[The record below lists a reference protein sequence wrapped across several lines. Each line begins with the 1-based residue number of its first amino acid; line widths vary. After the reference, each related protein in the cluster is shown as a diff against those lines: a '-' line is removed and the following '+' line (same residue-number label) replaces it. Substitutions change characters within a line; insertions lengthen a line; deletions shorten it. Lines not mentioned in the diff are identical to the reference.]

1 MKRRSPKTA
10 HHITLALA
18 VIIPIFLSM
27 SYFFVGYFNLASI
40 LQTEAEANALFA
52 SQIIHANPDYWR
64 FEQIRLQEFLS
75 RRLVKTHDEIRRIV
89 DLDNT
94 TVAEHRDQIASPFIM
109 RSYGLYDAG
118 KVVAKLEITRSMRPL
133 LGKTLLVGIF
143 GYLLTFA
150 IYWSVK
156 TFILDIRQQAE
167 ESLLESEEKYRL
179 LVGKMPAVVFKGYA
193 DWTVD
198 FFDDKIET
206 LTGYCKAE
214 FDSRRLKWSEVIRSE
229 DFQGVKNA
237 FTQALRTNQ
246 SYVREYRITGKDG
259 RMLWIQ
265 EKGQIISHQDGK
277 IDYVSG
283 VFFDITE
290 RKIFEEERI
299 IFSKIE
305 SLGVLAG
312 GIAHDF
318 NNILTV
324 ILGNINL
331 AMMDLPVD
339 FAGQEI
345 LTEAEKAC
353 FQAQSLARQL
363 LTFAKGGAP
372 IKGPVA
378 VDQLIRESSTFAC
391 RGSQVRCEFTL
402 PDHLWAIEA
411 DTGQITQ
418 VFQNLIIN
426 AIQAMPGG
434 GTIKIH
440 AENLEL
446 AAESDL
452 PLSAGRYVKITLQDH
467 GGGMPA
473 RYLAKI
479 FDPYFTTKQKGSGLG
494 LATSYSIIKNHFGHI
509 AAESKI
515 GVGTTF
521 NIYLPAADRKII
533 CQPEEERELFSG
545 NGKILV
551 MDDEDLV
558 REVIGKMIVY
568 LGYEANL
575 ARDGE
580 EAINIFAEAQ
590 KSGHPFDAVIL
601 DLTVPGGMGGKEA
614 MAKLLKID
622 PQVKAIASS
631 GYSDDP
637 VMAEFHKYGFSA
649 IIPKPYRV
657 MEAGKI
663 LHDLIAQKEDV
674 PGHRDPELGKS

>member
-1 MKRRSPKTA
+1 M
-10 HHITLALA
+10 
-18 VIIPIFLSM
+18 VIPLFLSG
-27 SYFFVGYFNLASI
+27 SYFFIGYVNLDAT

-52 SQIIHANPDYWR
+52 SQIIHSNPDYWR

-75 RRLVKTHDEIRRIV
+75 RRLIKTHDEIRRIV
-89 DLDNT
+89 DLNNAM
-94 TVAEHRDQIASPFIM
+94 VAEHRDQVAYPFMM
-109 RSYGLYDAG
+109 RSHNLYDSG
-118 KVVAKLEITRSMRPL
+118 RVVAKLEIVRSLRPL
-133 LGKTLLVGIF
+133 LWNTLLVAIS

-179 LVGKMPAVVFKGYA
+179 LVSKLPALVFKGYA

-198 FFDDKIET
+198 FFDDKIEA
-206 LTGYCKAE
+206 LTGYSKAD
-214 FDSRRLKWSEVIRSE
+214 FDSRRLKWNEVIRSE
-229 DFQGVKNA
+229 DLSSVKDA
-237 FTQALRTNQ
+237 FIQALKTNQ
-246 SYVREYRITGKDG
+246 SYVREYRIKAKDG
-259 RMLWIQ
+259 GILWIQ
-265 EKGQIISHQDGK
+265 EKGQIIRHQNGK
-277 IDYVSG
+277 IDYING

-290 RKIFEEERI
+290 RKIFEEERL
-299 IFSKIE
+299 IFSKME

-331 AMMDLPVD
+331 AMLDLPEEYG
-339 FAGQEI
+339 GQEI

-353 FQAQSLARQL
+353 FQAQNLARQL

-372 IKGPVA
+372 IKELVA
-378 VDQLIRESSTFAC
+378 IEPLIRESATFAC
-391 RGSQVRCEFTL
+391 RGSAVRGEFTL
-402 PDHLWAIEA
+402 PDNLWALEV
-411 DTGQITQ
+411 DPGQINQ

-434 GTIKIH
+434 GTIKIQ
-440 AENLEL
+440 AENLVL

-452 PLSAGRYVKITLQDH
+452 PLSPGRYVKISLQDQ

-473 RYLAKI
+473 KYLAKI

-494 LATSYSIIKNHFGHI
+494 LATSYFIIKNHHGHI
-509 AAESKI
+509 AVESKL

-521 NIYLPAADRKII
+521 TIYLPAVDRKISRP
-533 CQPEEERELFSG
+533 PEVKMKLFSG
-545 NGKILV
+545 KGKILV

-558 REVIGKMIVY
+558 REVVGKMVVY

-575 ARDGE
+575 ARDGA
-580 EAINIFAEAQ
+580 EAISIFAEAQ
-590 KSGHPFDAVIL
+590 KSGQPFDAVIL

-614 MAKLLKID
+614 MENLLKID

-663 LHDLIAQKEDV
+663 LHDIIAKKADA
-674 PGHRDPELGKS
+674 PGYLDPELG

>member
-1 MKRRSPKTA
+1 MKRRSTKTA
-10 HHITLALA
+10 HHIALALA
-18 VIIPIFLSM
+18 IVIPIFLSL
-27 SYFFVGYFNLASI
+27 SYFFVGYVNLDAT
-40 LQTEAEANALFA
+40 LQTEADANALFA

-75 RRLVKTHDEIRRIV
+75 RHLHKTHNEIRRIV
-89 DLDNT
+89 DLNNAM
-94 TVAEHRDQIASPFIM
+94 VAEHRDQVPYPFMM
-109 RSYGLYDAG
+109 RTQDLYDSG
-118 KVVAKLEITRSMRPL
+118 RVVAKLEITRSLRPL

-143 GYLLTFA
+143 GYLLSFT
-150 IYWSVK
+150 IYWSVMV
-156 TFILDIRQQAE
+156 FILDKRQQAE

-179 LVGKMPAVVFKGYA
+179 LVSKLPALVFKGYA

-198 FFDDKIET
+198 FFDDKIEA
-206 LTGYCKAE
+206 LIGYSKAE

-229 DFQGVKNA
+229 DLSSVKDA
-237 FTQALRTNQ
+237 FIQALRTNQ
-246 SYVREYRITGKDG
+246 SYVREYRIKAKDG
-259 RMLWIQ
+259 GILWIQ
-265 EKGQIISHQDGK
+265 EKGLIIRRQNGK

-290 RKIFEEERI
+290 RKIFEEERL
-299 IFSKIE
+299 IFSKME

-331 AMMDLPVD
+331 AMLDLPKEYG
-339 FAGQEI
+339 GQEI

-372 IKGPVA
+372 IKELVA
-378 VDQLIRESSTFAC
+378 IEPLLRESATFAC
-391 RGSQVRCEFTL
+391 RGSAVRGEFTL
-402 PDHLWAIEA
+402 PNNLWALEV
-411 DTGQITQ
+411 DPGQINQ

-434 GTIKIH
+434 GTIKIQ
-440 AENLEL
+440 AENLVL

-452 PLSAGRYVKITLQDH
+452 PLSAGKYVKISLQDQ

-473 RYLAKI
+473 GYLAKI
-479 FDPYFTTKQKGSGLG
+479 FDPYFTTKAKGSGLG
-494 LATSYSIIKNHFGHI
+494 LATSYFILKNHHGHI
-509 AAESKI
+509 AAESKL

-521 NIYLPAADRKII
+521 TIYLPAVDRKISRP
-533 CQPEEERELFSG
+533 PEVEMKLFSG
-545 NGKILV
+545 KGKILV
-551 MDDEDLV
+551 MDDDDLV
-558 REVIGKMIVY
+558 REVVGKMVVY

-575 ARDGE
+575 ARDGA
-580 EAINIFAEAQ
+580 EAISIFAEAQ
-590 KSGHPFDAVIL
+590 KSGQPFDAVIL

-614 MAKLLKID
+614 MENLLKID
-622 PQVKAIASS
+622 PKVKAIASS

-637 VMAEFHKYGFSA
+637 IMAEFHKYGFSA

-657 MEAGKI
+657 MEAGKV
-663 LHDLIAQKEDV
+663 LHDIIANKADA
-674 PGHRDPELGKS
+674 PGNLDHKLG

>member
-1 MKRRSPKTA
+1 M
-10 HHITLALA
+10 
-18 VIIPIFLSM
+18 
-27 SYFFVGYFNLASI
+27 
-40 LQTEAEANALFA
+40 
-52 SQIIHANPDYWR
+52 
-64 FEQIRLQEFLS
+64 
-75 RRLVKTHDEIRRIV
+75 
-89 DLDNT
+89 
-94 TVAEHRDQIASPFIM
+94 
-109 RSYGLYDAG
+109 
-118 KVVAKLEITRSMRPL
+118 
-133 LGKTLLVGIF
+133 VGIF

-156 TFILDIRQQAE
+156 IFILDSRQQAE

-179 LVGKMPAVVFKGYA
+179 LVSKLPALVFKGYA
-193 DWTVD
+193 DWAVD
-198 FFDDKIET
+198 FFDDKIEA
-206 LTGYCKAE
+206 LTGYSKAE
-214 FDSRRLKWSEVIRSE
+214 FDSRRLKWSEVIQSE
-229 DFQGVKNA
+229 DLPSVKDA
-237 FTQALRTNQ
+237 FIQALRTNQ
-246 SYVREYRITGKDG
+246 SYVREYRIKAKDG
-259 RMLWIQ
+259 GILWIQ
-265 EKGQIISHQDGK
+265 EKGQIIRHQDGK
-277 IDYVSG
+277 IDYISG

-290 RKIFEEERI
+290 RKIFEEERL
-299 IFSKIE
+299 IFSKME

-331 AMMDLPVD
+331 AMLDLPVEYG
-339 FAGQEI
+339 GQEI

-353 FQAQSLARQL
+353 FQAQNLARQL

-372 IKGPVA
+372 IKELVA
-378 VDQLIRESSTFAC
+378 IEPLIRESVTFAC
-391 RGSQVRCEFTL
+391 RGSAVRGEFTL
-402 PDHLWAIEA
+402 PDNLWALEV
-411 DTGQITQ
+411 DPGQINQ

-434 GTIKIH
+434 GTIKIQ
-440 AENLEL
+440 AENLVL

-452 PLSAGRYVKITLQDH
+452 PLSAGRYVKISLQDQ

-473 RYLAKI
+473 GYLAKI

-494 LATSYSIIKNHFGHI
+494 LATSYFIIKNHHGHI
-509 AAESKI
+509 AVESKL

-521 NIYLPAADRKII
+521 TIYLPAVDRKISRP
-533 CQPEEERELFSG
+533 PEVKMKLFSG
-545 NGKILV
+545 KGKILV

-558 REVIGKMIVY
+558 REVVGKMVVY

-575 ARDGE
+575 ARDGA
-580 EAINIFAEAQ
+580 EAISIFAEAQ
-590 KSGHPFDAVIL
+590 KSGQPFDAVIL

-614 MAKLLKID
+614 MENLLKID
-622 PQVKAIASS
+622 PKVKAIASS

-663 LHDLIAQKEDV
+663 LHDIIAKKEDA
-674 PGHRDPELGKS
+674 PGYLDPELG

>member
-1 MKRRSPKTA
+1 MKRRSTKTA

-18 VIIPIFLSM
+18 VVIPVFLSL
-27 SYFFVGYFNLASI
+27 SCFFIGYFNLGVT

-52 SQIIHANPDYWR
+52 SQIIHANPDYWQ
-64 FEQIRLQEFLS
+64 FEQVRLQEFLS
-75 RRLVKTHDEIRRIV
+75 RRLIKTHNEIRRIV
-89 DLDNT
+89 DLNNV
-94 TVAEHRDQIASPFIM
+94 TVAEHRDPVAYPFIM
-109 RSYGLYDAG
+109 RSHELYDSG
-118 KVVAKLEITRSMRPL
+118 KVVAKLEITRSLRPL
-133 LGKTLLVGIF
+133 LWNTLLVGIF
-143 GYLLTFA
+143 GYVLTIV

-167 ESLLESEEKYRL
+167 EAVLESEEKYRL
-179 LVGKMPAVVFKGYA
+179 LVNKLPALVFKGYA

-198 FFDDKIET
+198 FFDDKIEA
-206 LTGYCKAE
+206 LTGYSKAD
-214 FDSRRLKWSEVIRSE
+214 FDSRRLKWNEVIRSE
-229 DFQGVKNA
+229 DLLRAKEA
-237 FTQALRTNQ
+237 FIPALRANH
-246 SYVREYRITGKDG
+246 SYIREYRIKAKDG
-259 RMLWIQ
+259 GILWIQ
-265 EKGQIISHQDGK
+265 EKGQIILHQDGK
-277 IDYVSG
+277 IDYISG

-290 RKIFEEERI
+290 RKIIEEERI

-331 AMMDLPVD
+331 AMLGLPVEYD
-339 FAGQEI
+339 GREI

-372 IKGPVA
+372 IKELVAIGP
-378 VDQLIRESSTFAC
+378 LIRDSATFAC
-391 RGSQVRCEFTL
+391 RGSAARGEFTL
-402 PDHLWAIEA
+402 PDDLWGLEV
-411 DTGQITQ
+411 DPGQINQ

-440 AENLEL
+440 AENLLL
-446 AAESDL
+446 AAQSGL
-452 PLSAGRYVKITLQDH
+452 PLSAGRYVKIWFQDK
-467 GGGMPA
+467 GGGMPPKC
-473 RYLAKI
+473 LAKI
-479 FDPYFTTKQKGSGLG
+479 FDPYFTTKEKGSGLG
-494 LATSYSIIKNHFGHI
+494 LATSFFIIKNHHGHI
-509 AAESKI
+509 AAESKL

-521 NIYLPAADRKII
+521 TVYLPALDLKISRPS
-533 CQPEEERELFSG
+533 QGETKLLYG
-545 NGKILV
+545 KGKILI

-558 REVIGKMIVY
+558 REVVGKMVVY
-568 LGYEANL
+568 LGYEAIL

-580 EAINIFAEAQ
+580 EAINKFIKAQ
-590 KSGHPFDAVIL
+590 RSGQPFDAVIL
-601 DLTVPGGMGGKEA
+601 DITVPGGMGGKEA

-637 VMAEFHKYGFSA
+637 IMAEFHKYGFSA

-657 MEAGKI
+657 IEAGKV
-663 LHDLIAQKEDV
+663 LHDIIAKKEDA
-674 PGHRDPELGKS
+674 PGHLDPELG

>member
-1 MKRRSPKTA
+1 MKRRKTKTA
-10 HHITLALA
+10 HHIALALA
-18 VIIPIFLSM
+18 LVIPIFLSG
-27 SYFFVGYFNLASI
+27 SYFFIGYLNLDAT

-52 SQIIHANPDYWR
+52 SQIIHSNPDYWQ

-75 RRLVKTHDEIRRIV
+75 RRLIKTHNEIRRIV
-89 DLDNT
+89 DLNNA
-94 TVAEHRDQIASPFIM
+94 TVAEHRDQVAYPFMM
-109 RSYGLYDAG
+109 RSHNLYDSG
-118 KVVAKLEITRSMRPL
+118 RVVAKLEIIRSLRPL
-133 LGKTLLVGIF
+133 LWNTLLVGIF

-150 IYWSVK
+150 IYLSVK
-156 TFILDIRQQAE
+156 IFILDSRQQAE

-179 LVGKMPAVVFKGYA
+179 LVSKLPALVFKGYA
-193 DWTVD
+193 DWAVD
-198 FFDDKIET
+198 FFDDKIEA
-206 LTGYCKAE
+206 LTGYSKAE

-229 DFQGVKNA
+229 DLSSVKDA
-237 FTQALRTNQ
+237 FIQALRTNQ
-246 SYVREYRITGKDG
+246 SYVREYRIKAKDG
-259 RMLWIQ
+259 GILWIQ
-265 EKGQIISHQDGK
+265 EKGQIIRHQDGK
-277 IDYVSG
+277 IDYISG

-290 RKIFEEERI
+290 RKIFEEERL
-299 IFSKIE
+299 IFSKME

-331 AMMDLPVD
+331 AMLDLPVEYG
-339 FAGQEI
+339 GQKI

-372 IKGPVA
+372 IKELVA
-378 VDQLIRESSTFAC
+378 IEPLIRESATFAC
-391 RGSQVRCEFTL
+391 RGSAVRGEFTL
-402 PDHLWAIEA
+402 PDNLWALEV
-411 DTGQITQ
+411 DPGQINQ

-434 GTIKIH
+434 GTIKIQ
-440 AENLEL
+440 AENLVL

-452 PLSAGRYVKITLQDH
+452 PLSPGRYVKISLQDQ

-473 RYLAKI
+473 GYLAKI

-494 LATSYSIIKNHFGHI
+494 LATSYFIIKNHHGHI
-509 AAESKI
+509 AVESKL

-521 NIYLPAADRKII
+521 TIYLPAVDRKVSRP
-533 CQPEEERELFSG
+533 PEVEMKLYSG
-545 NGKILV
+545 KGKILV

-558 REVIGKMIVY
+558 REVVGKMVVY

-575 ARDGE
+575 ARDGA
-580 EAINIFAEAQ
+580 EAISIFTEAQ
-590 KSGHPFDAVIL
+590 KSGQPFDAVIL

-614 MAKLLKID
+614 MENLLKID
-622 PQVKAIASS
+622 PKVKAIASS

-663 LHDLIAQKEDV
+663 LHDIIAKKEDA
-674 PGHRDPELGKS
+674 PG

>member
-1 MKRRSPKTA
+1 MKRRKTETA
-10 HHITLALA
+10 HHIALALA
-18 VIIPIFLSM
+18 MVIPIFLSL
-27 SYFFVGYFNLASI
+27 SYFFISYSNLGTT
-40 LQTEAEANALFA
+40 LRTEAEANALFA

-64 FEQIRLQEFLS
+64 FEQVRLQEFLS
-75 RRLVKTHDEIRRIV
+75 RRLIKTHNEIRRIV
-89 DLDNT
+89 DLNNT
-94 TVAEHRDQIASPFIM
+94 TVAEQGDNVEYPVMM
-109 RSYGLYDAG
+109 RSHGLYDSG
-118 KVVAKLEITRSMRPL
+118 TVVAKLEITRSLRPL
-133 LGKTLLVGIF
+133 IEKTLLVGIF
-143 GYLLTFA
+143 GYLLTLA
-150 IYWSVK
+150 IYWWVK
-156 TFILDIRQQAE
+156 TFILDSRQRAE
-167 ESLLESEEKYRL
+167 EALLESEEKYRL
-179 LVGKMPAVVFKGYA
+179 LVSKLPALVFKGYA
-193 DWTVD
+193 DWAVD
-198 FFDDKIET
+198 FFDDKIEA

-214 FDSRRLKWSEVIRSE
+214 FDSRRLKWSDVIRPE
-229 DFQGVKNA
+229 DLQGAKDA
-237 FTQALRTNQ
+237 FVQGLRTNQ
-246 SYVREYRITGKDG
+246 SYVREYRIKGKDG
-259 RMLWIQ
+259 GILWIQ
-265 EKGQIISHQDGK
+265 EKGQIISHKDGK
-277 IDYVSG
+277 VDYISG

-290 RKIFEEERI
+290 RKIFEEERV
-299 IFSKIE
+299 IFSKLE

-331 AMMDLPVD
+331 AMLDLPVEYG
-339 FAGQEI
+339 GQEI

-378 VDQLIRESSTFAC
+378 VDQLIRESAAFAC
-391 RGSQVRCEFTL
+391 RGSQVRCQFTL
-402 PDHLWAIEA
+402 PDNLWAIEA
-411 DTGQITQ
+411 DAGQINQ
-418 VFQNLIIN
+418 VFHNLLIN

-434 GTIKIH
+434 GTVKVRG
-440 AENLEL
+440 ENLRL
-446 AAESDL
+446 ADGGDL
-452 PLSAGRYVKITLQDH
+452 PLKAGRYVKIALQDQ

-473 RYLAKI
+473 AYLAKI

-494 LATSYSIIKNHFGHI
+494 LATSYSIIKNHYGHI

-521 NIYLPAADRKII
+521 TIYLPAADRKII
-533 CQPEEERELFSG
+533 CQPGVERKLFSG
-545 NGKILV
+545 SGKILV
-551 MDDEDLV
+551 MDDEALV
-558 REVIGKMIVY
+558 REVVGKMIVY
-568 LGYEANL
+568 LGYEASL

-637 VMAEFHKYGFSA
+637 VMAGFHEYGFSA
-649 IIPKPYRV
+649 IIPKPYQCCPVNRLKKV
-657 MEAGKI
+657 RK
-663 LHDLIAQKEDV
+663 L
-674 PGHRDPELGKS
+674 PESVRMG